1 LLSTKNIE
9 NGFALIDDGAVV
21 AEVRFR
27 ERSPAWPDQ
36 ARAAYL
42 DRLDRRSAAAIDSI
56 SGEVMA
62 RGLRRLRV
70 QCAARDATLREFYE
84 SAGLRFRGMCK
95 GAALFERILSTEEA
109 RTPFPAAI
117 YERAGRLPVCV
128 LLDNIRS
135 QYNVGSF
142 FRTADAAGIE
152 KLILCGITGCPP
164 AKTISKTALGAED
177 RVPWEHSWRP
187 LDVTGDLRERG
198 FEIVAIETSAGSVD
212 LFDWRPRFPVCA
224 VFGNEVD
231 GISPEVLDVCESR
244 IRIPM
249 LGLKHSLNV
258 AVAGGIVIYELLRNH
273 RLFGENSG

>member
-1 LLSTKNIE
+1 LLSTRDIE
-9 NGFALIDDGAVV
+9 NGFMLIEDEAIV

-27 ERSPAWPDQ
+27 ERSSAWPDRV
-36 ARAAYL
+36 RAAYL
-42 DRLDRRSAAAIDSI
+42 ERLDRRSAAVIESI

-70 QCAARDATLREFYE
+70 QCAARDAALREFYE

-95 GAALFERILSTEEA
+95 GAALFERILGNEEA
-109 RTPFPAAI
+109 RAPFPAAI

-135 QYNVGSF
+135 QYNAGSF
-142 FRTADAAGIE
+142 FRTADAAGID
-152 KLILCGITGCPP
+152 KLFLCGITGCPP

-177 RVPWEHSWRP
+177 RVPWEHSWQP
-187 LDVTGDLRERG
+187 LDVISGLRERG
-198 FEIVAIETSAGSVD
+198 FEIVAIETGAGSVD
-212 LFDWRPRFPVCA
+212 LFEWRPRFPVCV

-258 AVAGGIVIYELLRNH
+258 AVAGGIVIYELLRH
-273 RLFGENSG
+273 FRGE